1 MVYDGSIVFAG
12 AVASVR
18 STTYAVCMT
27 KLLTVID
34 TYMHRASANDD
45 RIHTKHNPNHN
56 RSRTVPI
63 PATITPVANYPSKL
77 VVYKIAASKYW
88 QMRCFMHGRTHKQS
102 TRTTNQRVALNT
114 ARAFYEQLCVQHHKH
129 VDVATAA
136 GADKQQTAV
145 KPKMTFAAMA
155 AQMYANEHSR
165 VERGEYSADS
175 LQVLRNRLD
184 LHILP
189 QFGRHDITKIDYQQL
204 QQFVHALSSRLSST
218 TVSQYMVAVRKVF
231 VHAKHIGVLDAVPD
245 MPRVRVVTTSRS
257 AFTPTEY
264 WQIMRRARSLV
275 GTAYPHGTQYLR
287 QHYQIMRPDSCMP
300 PDLAWVI
307 AFMVNSFIRPS
318 DIKTLQHRHVEVVR
332 NGAVQYLRLTLP
344 ETKRHAAPI
353 VTLQPAVR
361 IYQHMCKQRALVSAV
376 KPTDYLFLPQHTDRD
391 QALKI
396 LSVMLSWVLESLGL
410 KQNAHGGNR
419 TLYSFR
425 HSAIT
430 FRLLYGSGIDLL
442 TLARNARTSV
452 EMIQRFYAS
461 TVQPE
466 QNIRMLHSKR
476 TRM

>member
-1 MVYDGSIVFAG
+1 
-12 AVASVR
+12 
-18 STTYAVCMT
+18 MT
-27 KLLTVID
+27 AQLTSAHPFVNQD
-34 TYMHRASANDD
+34 AANDGHI
-45 RIHTKHNPNHN
+45 RSKHN

-63 PATITPVANYPSKL
+63 ASTITPAPNYPSKL
-77 VVYKIAASKYW
+77 VIYKIPASKYW

-102 TRTTNQRVALNT
+102 THTTNQRVALNA
-114 ARAFYEQLCVQHHKH
+114 ARGFYERLCVQYHISHEY
-129 VDVATAA
+129 AA
-136 GADKQQTAV
+136 SAVQLKTSSKPAV
-145 KPKMTFAAMA
+145 KPQMMFAAMA
-155 AQMYANEHSR
+155 AQMYANEHAR
-165 VERGEYSADS
+165 VLRGEYSSDS

-184 LHILP
+184 AHILP
-189 QFGRHDITKIDYQQL
+189 AFGKRDIAEVDYQQL
-204 QQFVHALSSRLSST
+204 QAFVHTLSSRLSST

-231 VHAKHIGVLDAVPD
+231 VHAKHAGYIDTVPD
-245 MPRVRVVTTSRS
+245 MPRIKVVSASRA

-264 WQIMRRARSLV
+264 WRILRRARALTGAV
-275 GTAYPHGTQYLR
+275 YPHGSRYLR
-287 QHYQIMRPDSCMP
+287 EHYQIMKPDSVMP
-300 PDLAWVI
+300 RDLAWVI

-318 DIKTLQHRHVEVVR
+318 DIKTLQHRHLEVVR
-332 NGAVQYLRLTLP
+332 NGTVQYLRLTLP

-361 IYQHMCKQRALVSAV
+361 IYQHLYKQRTNNAHPP
-376 KPTDYLFLPQHTDRD
+376 KPTDHLFLPQHQDRD
-391 QALKI
+391 HALKI
-396 LSVMLSWVLESLGL
+396 LSVLLAWVLEDLGL

>member
-1 MVYDGSIVFAG
+1 MTTLLT
-12 AVASVR
+12 
-18 STTYAVCMT
+18 TTYP
-27 KLLTVID
+27 
-34 TYMHRASANDD
+34 YMHRASANDD
-45 RIHTKHNPNHN
+45 CIHTKNNRSHD

-63 PATITPVANYPSKL
+63 SSTITPVANYPSKL
-77 VVYKIAASKYW
+77 VIYKIAASKYW

-102 TRTTNQRVALNT
+102 TRTTNQRVAINT

-129 VDVATAA
+129 VDVVTVA
-136 GADKQQTAV
+136 GADKQHAQV
-145 KPKMTFAAMA
+145 KPKHTFAAMA
-155 AQMYANEHSR
+155 AQMYTNEHSR
-165 VERGEYSADS
+165 VQRGEYSAAS

-189 QFGRHDITKIDYQQL
+189 QFGRKDITKIDFQQL

-231 VHAKHIGVLDAVPD
+231 VHAKQLGLLDAVPD

-264 WQIMRRARSLV
+264 WQILRRARSLLGV
-275 GTAYPHGTQYLR
+275 AYPHGTQYLR
-287 QHYQIMRPDSCMP
+287 EHYQIMRPDSRMP

-361 IYQHMCKQRALVSAV
+361 IYQYIVKQRSQLDKGKGTVNA
-376 KPTDYLFLPQHTDRD
+376 TDYLFLPQHTDRD

-396 LSVMLSWVLESLGL
+396 LSVMLSWVLEDLGL

>member
-1 MVYDGSIVFAG
+1 MTTLQ
-12 AVASVR
+12 
-18 STTYAVCMT
+18 STSNPF
-27 KLLTVID
+27 
-34 TYMHRASANDD
+34 MHHACANDD
-45 RIHTKHNPNHN
+45 CVSTNNNHN
-56 RSRTVPI
+56 HNRDHHRSRTVPI
-63 PATITPVANYPSKL
+63 AATITPVANYPSKL
-77 VVYKIAASKYW
+77 VVYKIPASKYW

-102 TRTTNQRVALNT
+102 THTTNQRVALNT
-114 ARAFYEQLCVQHHKH
+114 ARAFYEQLCVQYHSR
-129 VDVATAA
+129 DIATAA
-136 GADKQQTAV
+136 GAAKLNTAAAT
-145 KPKMTFAAMA
+145 KPQHTFAAMA
-155 AQMYANEHSR
+155 AQMYANEYSR
-165 VERGEYSADS
+165 VQRGELSADS

-189 QFGRHDITKIDYQQL
+189 TFGKRDIAAIDYQQL
-204 QQFVHALSSRLSST
+204 QRFVHVLSQRLSST

-231 VHAKHIGVLDAVPD
+231 VHAKQVGVIAAPPD
-245 MPRVRVVTTSRS
+245 MPRIKVVSASRS

-275 GTAYPHGTQYLR
+275 GTAYPHGTAYLR
-287 QHYQIMRPDSCMP
+287 QHYQVMRADSHMP

-318 DIKTLQHRHVEVVR
+318 DVKTLQHRHVEVVR

-361 IYQHMCKQRALVSAV
+361 IYQHMCLQRSQHAKI
-376 KPTDYLFLPQHTDRD
+376 KPTDHLFLPQHQDRD

-396 LSVMLSWVLESLGL
+396 LSVMLTWVLEDLGL

-476 TRM
+476 TRL

>member
-1 MVYDGSIVFAG
+1 M
-12 AVASVR
+12 
-18 STTYAVCMT
+18 TT
-27 KLLTVID
+27 LLTVLE
-34 TYMHRASANDD
+34 TYMHLESANDD
-45 RIHTKHNPNHN
+45 RIHTNNNRSHD

-77 VVYKIAASKYW
+77 VIYKIAASKYW

-102 TRTTNQRVALNT
+102 THTTNQRVAVNT
-114 ARAFYEQLCVQHHKH
+114 ARAFYEQLCVQYHHTH
-129 VDVATAA
+129 VDAVDPTNIAAVA
-136 GADKQQTAV
+136 GADKQHATV
-145 KPKMTFAAMA
+145 KPQLTFAAMA
-155 AQMYANEHSR
+155 AQMYANEHAR
-165 VERGEYSADS
+165 VQRGEYSATS

-189 QFGRHDITKIDYQQL
+189 QFGRHDIAKIDFQQL

-231 VHAKHIGVLDAVPD
+231 VHAKHMGLIDAVPD
-245 MPRVRVVTTSRS
+245 MPRVRVITTSRS

-264 WQIMRRARSLV
+264 WQILRRARTLV
-275 GTAYPHGTQYLR
+275 GSAYPHGTQYLR
-287 QHYQIMRPDSCMP
+287 EHYQIMRPDSRMP
-300 PDLAWVI
+300 QDLAWVI

-376 KPTDYLFLPQHTDRD
+376 NATDYLFLPQHTDRD

-396 LSVMLSWVLESLGL
+396 LSVMLSWVLEDLGL